1 MASDPAAG
9 ALGAVVR
16 DVPRRSSGP
25 SSPMPKHRRPAG
37 DLIEAIVRNMRTNLE
52 VLRYTTIAPSRYT
65 VYVSPG
71 EYARL
76 EGILP
81 RLRAETVR
89 ALDDE
94 LAKQNRRGRLRG
106 LVGRFGRKA
115 PPLEN
120 ADARWHVEFLPDLD
134 GDLQHEHDII
144 VHSELILPPE
154 PELASGARTRRIT
167 TVHSGSRS
175 DARDEIAEAPPRRP
189 TVYARLLYEDLKGA
203 HLHEVVRESTTIGR
217 GGTMF
222 PVDVRIAANDNVSR
236 EHARIR
242 LDRATGNC
250 FLIDLSTHGTSING
264 RAVARGYDLEA
275 GAKRENGAEA
285 PLPARARIGLADTVF
300 IEFERL

>member
-9 ALGAVVR
+9 ALGAVR
-16 DVPRRSSGP
+16 DVPRRSASP
-25 SSPMPKHRRPAG
+25 DAIMSSHRRPAG
-37 DLIEAIVRNMRTNLE
+37 DLIEAVVRNMRTNLE
-52 VLRYTTIAPSRYT
+52 QLRYTTIAPSRYT

-94 LAKQNRRGRLRG
+94 LARQNRRGRRRG
-106 LVGRFGRKA
+106 LLGRWRRAA

-167 TVHSGSRS
+167 TVHSGSPPASPDRID
-175 DARDEIAEAPPRRP
+175 DAPARRP
-189 TVYARLLYEDLKGA
+189 TVYARLLFEDLKGA

-242 LDRATGNC
+242 LDRATGAC
-250 FLIDLSTHGTSING
+250 FLIDLSTHGTTIDG
-264 RAVARGYDLEA
+264 RAIERGYDLEG
-275 GAKRENGAEA
+275 GAKRENGAESR
-285 PLPARARIGLADTVF
+285 LPPRARIGLADTVF
-300 IEFERL
+300 VEFEKL